1 MAQGLDT
8 ILMENADSYYVHG
21 FSYNDYLSEL
31 GPDAQSL
38 VFNISSPLDKA
49 FNNTFYNARRFLMT
63 VSLRPAVADLVC
75 SYHPIWALLSS
86 VLDVACLCCWMLRL
100 QLLLM
105 LRQGSHI

>member
-31 GPDAQSL
+31 GPDAQNL

-63 VSLRPAVADLVC
+63 VT
-75 SYHPIWALLSS
+75 LSPRAWWS
-86 VLDVACLCCWMLRL
+86 
-100 QLLLM
+100 
-105 LRQGSHI
+105 